1 MRCCAVLR
9 QAPAARS
16 ARRSFVA
23 VCSAPGTAP
32 VSHATPLTA
41 AHQILEGERATR
53 RENRAEDPDQKGHG
67 KAHGSAILPRPR
79 MLTSPRADE
88 VFADLAPPR
97 PLAAQEVSGTSAR
110 RQVAVGQ
117 RYQLTELCTSVIL
130 AT

>member
-1 MRCCAVLR
+1 
-9 QAPAARS
+9 
-16 ARRSFVA
+16 
-23 VCSAPGTAP
+23 
-32 VSHATPLTA
+32 
-41 AHQILEGERATR
+41 
-53 RENRAEDPDQKGHG
+53 
-67 KAHGSAILPRPR
+67 

-130 AT
+130 AA